1 MKLSDILKDIRRV
14 HVELQEPGARGH
26 NNGICHNGHLRAID
40 DDDLLSSAAA
50 QQDLYFQ
57 WEDHSKEW
65 FRSWPLFSGRDAYP
79 IVGVKSDLSRFGQE
93 CWSDD
98 PQHNAVL
105 SFDYARSKWRGITG
119 YQRAQLLDHCIR
131 CAEAAGL

>member
-14 HVELQEPGARGH
+14 HVELQDRGARGH
-26 NNGICHNGHLRAID
+26 NNGICHNVYLRAVSED
-40 DDDLLSSAAA
+40 MVASAADH
-50 QQDLYFQ
+50 QDLYFQ
-57 WEDHSKEW
+57 WDDHCKDW
-65 FRSWPLFSGRDAYP
+65 FRSWPLFSGRAAYP
-79 IVGVKSDLSRFGQE
+79 IVGVKEDLSRFGQD

-98 PQHNAVL
+98 VQHNAVL
-105 SFDYARSKWRGITG
+105 AFDYAPKWRGITG